1 MAGILIV
8 DDEPAICWGLAELAR
23 QLQHEPQTAAS
34 AEQAFTIAKKSN
46 AAVIL
51 LDVRLPGMDGLAAM
65 SQLRQLLPAA
75 KIIVMTAHGDL
86 STAVEAVR
94 QGAFEYVTK
103 PFDTRQI
110 ERLIERALTP
120 PMPAATTFVPS
131 SASQGPYALIGKT
144 PAMQEVFKR
153 IALVS
158 ASDACVFISG
168 ESGSGKELVAR
179 AIHQYSNRAAA
190 PFVAVNVAALSPS
203 LAESE
208 LFGHVRGAFTGAE
221 QNRAGL
227 LVDADG
233 GTLFLD
239 EVADIPLP
247 VQVKLLRA
255 LEHGEVLPVG
265 SGKTQRTNFRLV
277 SATHQ
282 DLLAKVRE
290 GTFRHDLYFRLCTFQ
305 IHLPPLCDRKDDIP
319 LLIAHFYQQL
329 AAQSS
334 QGNFTAAA
342 IEEAQRRPWHGNVRE
357 LRNAVEHAL
366 IVARQG
372 PILPEHWPA
381 AMQPIVNAGSSDE
394 PLETRVKRLI
404 RQWAEERLR
413 SGEDLKTLYD
423 ELLQQVEPPLIEAAL
438 QKSKGECLAA
448 SRWLGM
454 HRTTLRKKMDQYGL
468 QGDE

>member
-8 DDEPAICWGLAELAR
+8 DDEPTICWGLAELAR
-23 QLQHEPQTAAS
+23 QLGHVSQFASS
-34 AEQAFTIAKKSN
+34 AEQAFKLAREF
-46 AAVIL
+46 AADIIL
-51 LDVRLPGMDGLAAM
+51 LDVRLPGMDGLSAM
-65 SQLRQLLPAA
+65 AELKQLLPAA
-75 KIIVMTAHGDL
+75 KIVIMTAHGDL

-94 QGAFEYVTK
+94 RGAFEYVVK
-103 PFDTRQI
+103 PFDSRTI
-110 ERLIERALTP
+110 ERVVERALTP
-120 PMPAATTFVPS
+120 PPTAALLSAPS
-131 SASQGPYALIGKT
+131 SREPHPLIGKT

-179 AIHQYSNRAAA
+179 AIHQYSSRADA
-190 PFVAVNVAALSPS
+190 PFVAVNVAALSPT

-208 LFGHVRGAFTGAE
+208 LFGHVRGSFTGAE
-221 QNRAGL
+221 SHRSGL

-265 SGKTQRTNFRLV
+265 SSKPVRTNFRLV

-290 GTFRHDLYFRLCTFQ
+290 GAFRHDLYFRLCTFQ
-305 IHLPPLCDRKDDIP
+305 ISLPPLRERKEDIP
-319 LLIAHFYQQL
+319 LLIAHFYQLL
-329 AAQSS
+329 AAGKSLGS
-334 QGNFTAAA
+334 FTAAA
-342 IEEAQRRPWHGNVRE
+342 IAAAQSRPWHGNVRE

-372 PILPEHWPA
+372 PILPEHWPP
-381 AMQPIVNAGSSDE
+381 AMQPISQGGPADE
-394 PLETRVKRLI
+394 PLETRLKQLI
-404 RQWAEERLR
+404 RQWATERLQNA
-413 SGEDLKTLYD
+413 EEVKALYD
-423 ELLQQVEPPLIEAAL
+423 ELLQQIEPPLLEAAL
-438 QKSKGECLAA
+438 QKSRGECLSA
-448 SRWLGM
+448 SRWLGI

>member
-23 QLQHEPQTAAS
+23 QLKHEPQTASS
-34 AEQAFTIAKKSN
+34 AEQALTIAEQSN
-46 AAVIL
+46 PSVVL
-51 LDVRLPGMDGLAAM
+51 LDVRLPGMDGLTAM
-65 SQLRQLLPAA
+65 SQLRQHLPDA

-94 QGAFEYVTK
+94 QGAFEYIVK

-110 ERLIERALTP
+110 ENLIARATAP
-120 PMPAATTFVPS
+120 PAPVNVVSPATVA
-131 SASQGPYALIGKT
+131 QGPVPLIGKT

-153 IALVS
+153 IALVA
-158 ASDACVFISG
+158 ASDACVFVSG
-168 ESGSGKELVAR
+168 ESGTGKELVAR
-179 AIHQYSNRAAA
+179 AIHQYSKRSSG

-208 LFGHVRGAFTGAE
+208 LFGHVRGSFTGAE

-265 SGKTQRTNFRLV
+265 SGKTTRTNFRLI

-305 IHLPPLCDRKDDIP
+305 IHLPPLRERKEDIP

-329 AAQSS
+329 AANVGS
-334 QGNFTAAA
+334 GNFTAAA
-342 IEEAQRRPWHGNVRE
+342 IDEAQRRPWHGNVRE

-366 IVARQG
+366 IVARQS
-372 PILPEHWPA
+372 PILPEHWPE
-381 AMQPIVNAGSSDE
+381 AMQPILQPSPHDV
-394 PLETRVKRLI
+394 PLEQRVKQLI
-404 RQWAEERLR
+404 REWSETRLQ
-413 SGEDLKTLYD
+413 SGEEQKTLYD
-423 ELLQQVEPPLIEAAL
+423 ELLRLVEPPLIEAAL

-468 QGDE
+468 QGEE

>member
-8 DDEPAICWGLAELAR
+8 DDEPTICWGLAELAR
-23 QLQHEPQTAAS
+23 QLGHTTQTASS
-34 AEQAFTIAKKSN
+34 AEQAFKIAKEF
-46 AAVIL
+46 AADVIL
-51 LDVRLPGMDGLAAM
+51 LDVRLPGIDGLAAM
-65 SQLRQLLPAA
+65 AELKLYLPAA
-75 KIIVMTAHGDL
+75 KMVIMTAHGDL
-86 STAVEAVR
+86 NTAVDAVR
-94 QGAFEYVTK
+94 QGAFEYIVK
-103 PFDTRQI
+103 PFDTRVI
-110 ERLIERALTP
+110 ERVIERALTP
-120 PMPAATTFVPS
+120 AAPAATITAPTVKEPH
-131 SASQGPYALIGKT
+131 PLIGKT
-144 PAMQEVFKR
+144 AAMQEVFKR

-179 AIHQYSNRAAA
+179 AIHQYSDRAAN
-190 PFVAVNVAALSPS
+190 PFVAVNVAALSAT

-208 LFGHVRGAFTGAE
+208 LFGHVRGSFTGAE
-221 QNRAGL
+221 QHRTGL

-265 SGKTQRTNFRLV
+265 SSKPVRTNFRLV

-290 GTFRHDLYFRLCTFQ
+290 GSFRHDLYFRLCTFQ
-305 IHLPPLCDRKDDIP
+305 INLPPLRERKEDIP
-319 LLIAHFYQQL
+319 LLISHFYHL
-329 AAQSS
+329 LSS
-334 QGNFTAAA
+334 GEGQGNFSATAIAAA
-342 IEEAQRRPWHGNVRE
+342 QARPWHGNVRE

-372 PILPEHWPA
+372 PILPEHWPPP
-381 AMQPIVNAGSSDE
+381 MQPIAKGGGNDE
-394 PLETRVKRLI
+394 PIEL
-404 RQWAEERLR
+404 RLR
-413 SGEDLKTLYD
+413 SLIREWATERLQSGQDPKALYD
-423 ELLQQVEPPLIEAAL
+423 ELLQQIEPPLFAAAL
-438 QKSKGECLAA
+438 EKSKGECLGA
-448 SRWLGM
+448 SRWLGI

>member
-8 DDEPAICWGLAELAR
+8 EEEPAICWGRAELAR
-23 QLQHEPQTAAS
+23 QRKHDPQTASS
-34 AEQAFTIAKKSN
+34 AEQALAIAAKSN

-65 SQLRQLLPAA
+65 SQLRQLLPDA

-86 STAVEAVR
+86 STAVDAVR
-94 QGAFEYVTK
+94 QGALEYIVK
-103 PFDTRQI
+103 PFATRQI
-110 ERLIERALTP
+110 EHLIERAIAP
-120 PMPAATTFVPS
+120 PAAA
-131 SASQGPYALIGKT
+131 SAVTAAAVSQGAIPLIGKT

-179 AIHQYSNRAAA
+179 AIHQYSNRSAA

-208 LFGHVRGAFTGAE
+208 LFGHVRGSFTGAE

-265 SGKTQRTNFRLV
+265 SGKTTRTNFRLI

-305 IHLPPLCDRKDDIP
+305 INLPPLRDRKDDIP

-329 AAQSS
+329 AANVA

-342 IEEAQRRPWHGNVRE
+342 IEDAQRRPWHGNVRE

-366 IVARQG
+366 IVARQS

-381 AMQPIVNAGSSDE
+381 AMPPILKPNANDE

-404 RQWAEERLR
+404 REWAETRLR

-423 ELLQQVEPPLIEAAL
+423 ELLQHVEPPLIEAAL

>member
-23 QLQHEPQTAAS
+23 QLKHDPQTASS
-34 AEQAFTIAKKSN
+34 AEQAFAIAKKSN

-51 LDVRLPGMDGLAAM
+51 LDVRLPGIDGLTAIA
-65 SQLRQLLPAA
+65 QLRQLLPSA

-94 QGAFEYVTK
+94 QGAFEYIVK

-110 ERLIERALTP
+110 EHLIARAIAP
-120 PMPAATTFVPS
+120 PAPAAPV
-131 SASQGPYALIGKT
+131 SAAAISQGPVPLIGKT

-158 ASDACVFISG
+158 QSDACVFISG

-179 AIHQYSNRAAA
+179 AIHQYSNRADA

-221 QNRAGL
+221 QSRAGL

-265 SGKTQRTNFRLV
+265 SGKMMRTNFRLV

-305 IHLPPLCDRKDDIP
+305 ITLPPLRDRKDDIP
-319 LLIAHFYQQL
+319 LLIAHFFQQL
-329 AAQSS
+329 ASNVS
-334 QGNFTAAA
+334 PGNFTAAA

-366 IVARQG
+366 IVARQS

-381 AMQPIVNAGSSDE
+381 AMQPILKPNPHDE

-404 RQWAEERLR
+404 REWAETRLR

>member
-8 DDEPAICWGLAELAR
+8 DDEPTICWGLAELAR
-23 QLQHEPQTAAS
+23 QLGHTTQTASS
-34 AEQAFTIAKKSN
+34 AEQACKLAKEF
-46 AAVIL
+46 AADVIL
-51 LDVRLPGMDGLAAM
+51 LDVRLPGIDGLAAM
-65 SQLRQLLPAA
+65 AELKLHLPAA
-75 KIIVMTAHGDL
+75 KIVIMTAHGDL
-86 STAVEAVR
+86 STAVDAVR
-94 QGAFEYVTK
+94 QGAFEYIVK
-103 PFDTRQI
+103 PFDTRVI
-110 ERLIERALTP
+110 ERVIERALTP
-120 PMPAATTFVPS
+120 ATPATNIIAPTVK
-131 SASQGPYALIGKT
+131 GPHPLIGKT
-144 PAMQEVFKR
+144 GAMQEVFKR

-179 AIHQYSNRAAA
+179 AIHQYSDRAAS
-190 PFVAVNVAALSPS
+190 PFVAVNVAALSPT

-208 LFGHVRGAFTGAE
+208 LFGHVRGSFTGAD
-221 QNRAGL
+221 QPRLGL

-265 SGKTQRTNFRLV
+265 SSKPVRTNFRLV

-290 GTFRHDLYFRLCTFQ
+290 GSFRHDLYFRLCTFQ
-305 IHLPPLCDRKDDIP
+305 INLPPLRERKEDIP
-319 LLIAHFYQQL
+319 LLISHFYHL
-329 AAQSS
+329 LSS
-334 QGNFTAAA
+334 GDAQGNFSTTAIAAA
-342 IEEAQRRPWHGNVRE
+342 QARPWHGNVRE

-381 AMQPIVNAGSSDE
+381 PMQPIAKAGGSHE
-394 PLETRVKRLI
+394 PVDV
-404 RQWAEERLR
+404 RLR
-413 SGEDLKTLYD
+413 SLIREWASERLQPGQDPKALYD
-423 ELLQQVEPPLIEAAL
+423 ELLQQIEPPLFAAAL
-438 QKSKGECLAA
+438 EKSKGECLGA
-448 SRWLGM
+448 SRWLGI

>member
-8 DDEPAICWGLAELAR
+8 DDEPTICWGLAELTR
-23 QLQHEPQTAAS
+23 QLGHQAQTASS
-34 AEQAFTIAKKSN
+34 AEQAFQVARQF
-46 AAVIL
+46 AADVIL
-51 LDVRLPGMDGLAAM
+51 LDVRLPGIDGLAAM
-65 SQLRQLLPAA
+65 AELKQHLPAA
-75 KIIVMTAHGDL
+75 KIVIMTAHGDL
-86 STAVEAVR
+86 STAVDAVR
-94 QGAFEYVTK
+94 QGAFEYIVK
-103 PFDTRQI
+103 PFDTRTV
-110 ERLIERALTP
+110 ERIVERALTP
-120 PMPAATTFVPS
+120 PAPAASIAAP
-131 SASQGPYALIGKT
+131 AAKGPHPLIGKT

-168 ESGSGKELVAR
+168 ESGSGKEVVAR
-179 AIHQYSNRAAA
+179 AIHTYSNRASG
-190 PFVAVNVAALSPS
+190 PFVAVNVAALSPT

-208 LFGHVRGAFTGAE
+208 LFGHVRGSFTGAD
-221 QNRAGL
+221 QHRAGL

-265 SGKTQRTNFRLV
+265 SSKPVQTSFRLV

-282 DLLAKVRE
+282 DLLSKVRE

-305 IHLPPLCDRKDDIP
+305 INLPPLRERKEDIP
-319 LLIAHFYQQL
+319 LLIAHFYQLLSAHQPH
-329 AAQSS
+329 
-334 QGNFTAAA
+334 GNFTPEAIAAA
-342 IEEAQRRPWHGNVRE
+342 QARPWHGNVRE

-372 PILPEHWPA
+372 PILPEHWPPP
-381 AMQPIVNAGSSDE
+381 MQPIIKAGNHDE
-394 PLETRVKRLI
+394 PVEVRLKSII
-404 RQWAEERLR
+404 REWANQRLL
-413 SGEDLKTLYD
+413 SGEEPRALYD
-423 ELLQQVEPPLIEAAL
+423 ELLQQIEPPLLAAAL
-438 QKSKGECLAA
+438 EKSKGECMGA

>member
-8 DDEPAICWGLAELAR
+8 DDEPTICWGLAELAR
-23 QLQHEPQTAAS
+23 QLGHTTQTASS
-34 AEQAFTIAKKSN
+34 AEQALKIARDFS
-46 AAVIL
+46 ADIIL
-51 LDVRLPGMDGLAAM
+51 LDVRLPGIDGLAAM
-65 SQLRQLLPAA
+65 AELKLHLPAA
-75 KIIVMTAHGDL
+75 KIVIMTAHGDL
-86 STAVEAVR
+86 STAVDAVR
-94 QGAFEYVTK
+94 QGAFEYIVK
-103 PFDTRQI
+103 PFDTRTI
-110 ERLIERALTP
+110 ERVIERALTP
-120 PMPAATTFVPS
+120 APLAASVLQPPPQ
-131 SASQGPYALIGKT
+131 ASHPLIGKT
-144 PAMQEVFKR
+144 AAMQEVFKR

-179 AIHQYSNRAAA
+179 AIHQYSDRAAN
-190 PFVAVNVAALSPS
+190 PFVAVNVAALSAT

-208 LFGHVRGAFTGAE
+208 LFGHVRGSFTGAD
-221 QNRAGL
+221 QPRSGL

-265 SGKTQRTNFRLV
+265 SSKPVRTNFRLV

-290 GTFRHDLYFRLCTFQ
+290 GAFRHDLYFRLCTFQ
-305 IHLPPLCDRKDDIP
+305 INLPPLRERKEDIP
-319 LLIAHFYQQL
+319 LLISHFYHL
-329 AAQSS
+329 LSAGEG
-334 QGNFTAAA
+334 QGNFTASAIAA
-342 IEEAQRRPWHGNVRE
+342 AQARPWHGNVRE

-372 PILPEHWPA
+372 PILPEHWPEP
-381 AMQPIVNAGSSDE
+381 MQPIAKAGGTNE
-394 PLETRVKRLI
+394 PVEV
-404 RQWAEERLR
+404 RLR
-413 SGEDLKTLYD
+413 SLIREWASERLQPGQDPKALYD
-423 ELLQQVEPPLIEAAL
+423 ELLQQIEPPLFAAAL
-438 QKSKGECLAA
+438 EKSKGECLGA
-448 SRWLGM
+448 SRWLGI

>member
-8 DDEPAICWGLAELAR
+8 DDEQSISWGLAELSR
-23 QLQHEPQTAAS
+23 SLGHQPQTASS
-34 AEQAFTIAKKSN
+34 AEQALALAEKS
-46 AAVIL
+46 AAEVIL

-65 SQLRQLLPAA
+65 SRLRELLPAA

-94 QGAFEYVTK
+94 QGAFEYIVK
-103 PFDTRQI
+103 PFDTNQI
-110 ERLIERALTP
+110 ERLIERALTQVDTA
-120 PMPAATTFVPS
+120 PAAVAGI
-131 SASQGPYALIGKT
+131 ASGANPLIGKT
-144 PAMQEVFKR
+144 PAMQEIFKR

-158 ASDACVFISG
+158 ASNACVFISG
-168 ESGSGKELVAR
+168 DSGTGKELVAR
-179 AIHQYSNRAAA
+179 AIHQYSQRSQA

-208 LFGHVRGAFTGAE
+208 LFGHVRGAFTGADQPRE
-221 QNRAGL
+221 GL
-227 LVDADG
+227 LADANG

-255 LEHGEVLPVG
+255 LEHGEVMPVG
-265 SGKTQRTNFRLV
+265 SGRTTRTNFRLI

-305 IHLPPLCDRKDDIP
+305 IHLPPLRERKDDIP
-319 LLIAHFYQQL
+319 LLIAHFHQQL
-329 AAQSS
+329 SAGETACT
-334 QGNFTAAA
+334 FTAAA
-342 IEEAQRRPWHGNVRE
+342 VEEAQRRPWHGNVRE

-366 IVARQG
+366 IVAREG
-372 PILPEHWPA
+372 PILPEHWPP
-381 AMQPIVNAGSSDE
+381 AMQPIQAGTANNE
-394 PLETRVKRLI
+394 PVEQRVKRLI
-404 RQWAEERLR
+404 RQWAEDRLR
-413 SGEDLKTLYD
+413 SGEDIHTLYD
-423 ELLQQVEPPLIEAAL
+423 ELLQQVEPPLLEAAL

-454 HRTTLRKKMDQYGL
+454 HRTTLKKKMDEYGL
-468 QGDE
+468 QGE

>member
-8 DDEPAICWGLAELAR
+8 DDEPTICWGLAELAKH
-23 QLQHEPQTAAS
+23 LGHASQTASS
-34 AEQAFTIAKKSN
+34 AEQAFQLARTFSAD
-46 AAVIL
+46 VIL
-51 LDVRLPGMDGLAAM
+51 LDVRLPGIDGLAAM
-65 SQLRQLLPAA
+65 SQLKQLLPAA
-75 KIIVMTAHGDL
+75 KIVIMTAHGDL
-86 STAVEAVR
+86 STAVDAVR
-94 QGAFEYVTK
+94 QGAFEYIVK
-103 PFDTRQI
+103 PFDTRTI
-110 ERLIERALTP
+110 ERVLERALTRAEIP
-120 PMPAATTFVPS
+120 QPAAVTKSKEPNL
-131 SASQGPYALIGKT
+131 LIGKT
-144 PAMQEVFKR
+144 TAMQEVFKR
-153 IALVS
+153 IALVA
-158 ASDACVFISG
+158 ASDACVFILG

-179 AIHQYSNRAAA
+179 AIHQYSDRSTS
-190 PFVAVNVAALSPS
+190 PFVAVNVAALSPT

-221 QNRAGL
+221 QHRSGL

-265 SGKTQRTNFRLV
+265 SSKPVRTNFRLV

-282 DLLAKVRE
+282 DLLNKVRE

-305 IHLPPLCDRKDDIP
+305 INLPPLRDRKADIP
-319 LLIAHFYQQL
+319 LLIAHFYQML
-329 AAQSS
+329 ASGSS
-334 QGNFTAAA
+334 QGTFTADAINAA
-342 IEEAQRRPWHGNVRE
+342 QDRPWHGNVRE

-372 PILPEHWPA
+372 PILSEHWPA
-381 AMQPIVNAGSSDE
+381 PMQPIAKGAVNDE
-394 PLETRVKRLI
+394 PIEVRLKKLI
-404 RQWAEERLR
+404 REWASQRLR
-413 SGEDLKTLYD
+413 SEQEPQTLYD
-423 ELLQQVEPPLIEAAL
+423 ELLQQIEPPLLAAAL
-438 QKSKGECLAA
+438 EKSKGECLGA

>member
-8 DDEPAICWGLAELAR
+8 DDEPTIGWGLAELAR
-23 QLQHEPQTAAS
+23 QLGHTAQTASS
-34 AEQAFTIAKKSN
+34 AEQAFKLAREF
-46 AAVIL
+46 AADVIL
-51 LDVRLPGMDGLAAM
+51 LDVRLPGIDGLAAIA
-65 SQLRQLLPAA
+65 QLKQLLPAA
-75 KIIVMTAHGDL
+75 KIVIMTAHGDL
-86 STAVEAVR
+86 STAVDAVR
-94 QGAFEYVTK
+94 QGAFEYIVK
-103 PFDTRQI
+103 PFDTRTI
-110 ERLIERALTP
+110 ERIVERALTP
-120 PMPAATTFVPS
+120 PAATEKIATPAAK
-131 SASQGPYALIGKT
+131 GPHPLIGKT

-153 IALVS
+153 IALVA

-179 AIHQYSNRAAA
+179 AIHQYSSRSEG
-190 PFVAVNVAALSPS
+190 PFVAVNVAALSPT

-208 LFGHVRGAFTGAE
+208 LFGHVRGSFTGADTH
-221 QNRAGL
+221 RTGL

-265 SGKTQRTNFRLV
+265 SSKPVRTNFRLV

-282 DLLAKVRE
+282 DLLSKVRE
-290 GTFRHDLYFRLCTFQ
+290 GVFRHDLYFRLCTFQ
-305 IHLPPLCDRKDDIP
+305 INLPPLRERKEDIP
-319 LLIAHFYQQL
+319 LLIGHFYQL
-329 AAQSS
+329 LSSGQSH
-334 QGNFTAAA
+334 GNFTPSAIAAA
-342 IEEAQRRPWHGNVRE
+342 QERPWHGNVRE

-372 PILPEHWPA
+372 PILPEHWPPP
-381 AMQPIVNAGSSDE
+381 MQPIVNGNSGDE
-394 PLETRVKRLI
+394 PIDVRLKKII
-404 RQWAEERLR
+404 REWAVARLQTGEEP
-413 SGEDLKTLYD
+413 KALYD
-423 ELLQQVEPPLIEAAL
+423 ELLQQIEPPLLAAAL
-438 QKSKGECLAA
+438 EKSKGECMGA

>member
-8 DDEPAICWGLAELAR
+8 DDEPTIGWGLAELTR
-23 QLQHEPQTAAS
+23 QLGHTAQTASS
-34 AEQAFTIAKKSN
+34 AEQAFKLAKEF
-46 AAVIL
+46 AADVIL
-51 LDVRLPGMDGLAAM
+51 LDVRLPGIDGLTAIA
-65 SQLRQLLPAA
+65 QLKQLLPKA
-75 KIIVMTAHGDL
+75 KIVIMTAHGDL
-86 STAVEAVR
+86 STAVDAVR
-94 QGAFEYVTK
+94 QGAFEYIVK
-103 PFDTRQI
+103 PFDTRTI
-110 ERLIERALTP
+110 ERIIERALTP
-120 PMPAATTFVPS
+120 PVAAANIAAPV
-131 SASQGPYALIGKT
+131 AKGPHPLIGKT

-179 AIHQYSNRAAA
+179 AIHQYSSRSEG
-190 PFVAVNVAALSPS
+190 PFVAVNVAALSPT

-208 LFGHVRGAFTGAE
+208 LFGHVRGSFTGAD
-221 QNRAGL
+221 QHRSGL

-265 SGKTQRTNFRLV
+265 SSKPVRTNFRLV

-282 DLLAKVRE
+282 DLLSKVRE
-290 GTFRHDLYFRLCTFQ
+290 GAFRHDLYFRLCTFQ
-305 IHLPPLCDRKDDIP
+305 INLPPLRERKEDIP
-319 LLIAHFYQQL
+319 LLIGHFYQL
-329 AAQSS
+329 LSNGNS
-334 QGNFTAAA
+334 HGNFTPSAIAAA
-342 IEEAQRRPWHGNVRE
+342 QERPWHGNVRE

-372 PILPEHWPA
+372 PILPEHWPPP
-381 AMQPIVNAGSSDE
+381 MQPIVQGNSSDE
-394 PLETRVKRLI
+394 PIEVRLKSII
-404 RQWAEERLR
+404 REWANARLQTGEEP
-413 SGEDLKTLYD
+413 KALYD
-423 ELLQQVEPPLIEAAL
+423 ELLQQIEPPLLAAAL
-438 QKSKGECLAA
+438 EKSKGECMGA